1 MTDESLV
8 SEFQSNEDSREHL
21 NQKDPVDRGLETSAH
36 SLNTTS
42 LWYFVQAACLQPA
55 SKE

>member
-21 NQKDPVDRGLETSAH
+21 NQKDPVDRGLETSAR